1 MTFTL
6 EVILQYRAFV
16 ASLIGLHYQLRVL
29 DSSAHFVP
37 DHLVQCICSDV
48 PLLAAVL
55 AGCGPASSG
64 STIAENPSAPAPAES
79 VDAPDDTQ
87 RTGRFTY
94 MADAAMFEDCSNG
107 KRFPVAMEGAYIE
120 LERAYLDSRDEPGKP
135 VVVVVEGRFLERPSM
150 EGNHNIVSLIVDSF
164 IAVSDEK
171 SCVSSFDEPLRNTY
185 WKLIELNG
193 KAVNT
198 HEGRREAHMI
208 LAASE
213 NRLRGHGGCN
223 RFSGG
228 FTLDGEA
235 ITFGAMVMTEMGCIE
250 GNDTELAFMNVLGR
264 ADRYAIGGQVLRL
277 YRANTL
283 LATFEA
289 VHLN

>member
-1 MTFTL
+1 MNPRTG
-6 EVILQYRAFV
+6 
-16 ASLIGLHYQLRVL
+16 LI
-29 DSSAHFVP
+29 
-37 DHLVQCICSDV
+37 

-55 AGCGPASSG
+55 TGCGLAASEPVITDNSPASD
-64 STIAENPSAPAPAES
+64 TAES
-79 VDAPDDTQ
+79 VEPSSDRH

-107 KRFPVAMEGAYIE
+107 KRFPVAMEGGYLE
-120 LERAYLDSRDEPGKP
+120 LERAYLNSRDEPGKP

-150 EGNHNIVSLIVDSF
+150 EGNRNIVNLIVDSF

-171 SCVSSFDEPLRNTY
+171 SCISSFDEPLRNTY

-213 NRLRGHGGCN
+213 DQLRGHGGCN

-228 FTLDGEA
+228 FTLDDET
-235 ITFGAMVMTEMGCIE
+235 ISFGAMVMTEMGCVE
-250 GNDTELAFMNVLGR
+250 GNDTELAFMNALSHT
-264 ADRYAIGGQVLRL
+264 DRYAIGGQVLRL
-277 YRANTL
+277 YQGDTL